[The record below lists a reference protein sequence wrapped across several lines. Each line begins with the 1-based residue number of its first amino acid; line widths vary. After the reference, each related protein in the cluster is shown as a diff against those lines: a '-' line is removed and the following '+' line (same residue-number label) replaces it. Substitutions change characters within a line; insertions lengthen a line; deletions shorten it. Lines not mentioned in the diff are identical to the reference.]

1 MAWRIAT
8 RWQALGGL
16 VSVTH
21 PVFTAT
27 IKGSLEVIFDL
38 IADMPNYHRWL
49 PGSDAFGG
57 TTQVTPYPVQLGTT
71 YLDGGPLGMR
81 PGSVTVFERP
91 KRLGFHHTMAFKKGP
106 LRGDADIEIL
116 YTLEPVEGD
125 AIHVMRKLDMAIV
138 IPGIMRL
145 AEPLVL
151 RAFQK
156 ENLRIMAELKK
167 YVEGLS
173 QALKPS

>member
-1 MAWRIAT
+1 MSI
-8 RWQALGGL
+8 
-16 VSVTH
+16 TH

-27 IKGSLEVIFDL
+27 INGAPEVIFDL
-38 IADMPNYHRWL
+38 LADMPNYRRWL

-91 KRLGFHHTMAFKKGP
+91 RRLGFHHTMALKKGP

-116 YTLEPVEGD
+116 YTLELVEGG
-125 AIHVMRKLDMAIV
+125 ATYVVRKLDMTIV
-138 IPGIMRL
+138 IPGLLRV

-167 YVEGLS
+167 YAEGLS
-173 QALKPS
+173 

>member
-1 MAWRIAT
+1 M
-8 RWQALGGL
+8 
-16 VSVTH
+16 SVTH

-27 IKGSLEVIFDL
+27 IKAPPEIIFDL
-38 IADMPNYHRWL
+38 LADMPNYGRWL

-91 KRLGFHHTMAFKKGP
+91 KRLGFHHTMAIKKGP
-106 LRGDADIEIL
+106 LHGDADIDIL
-116 YTLEPVEGD
+116 YTLETVDSG
-125 AIHVMRKLDMAIV
+125 ATHVVRKLDMTIV

-151 RAFQK
+151 RAFRK
-156 ENLRIMAELKK
+156 ENVRIMAELKK
-167 YVEGLS
+167 YAEQL
-173 QALKPS
+173 

>member
-1 MAWRIAT
+1 
-8 RWQALGGL
+8 
-16 VSVTH
+16 
-21 PVFTAT
+21 
-27 IKGSLEVIFDL
+27 
-38 IADMPNYHRWL
+38 
-49 PGSDAFGG
+49 
-57 TTQVTPYPVQLGTT
+57 
-71 YLDGGPLGMR
+71 MR

-116 YTLEPVEGD
+116 YTLEPVEGN
-125 AIHVMRKLDMAIV
+125 AIHVMRKLDMEIV
-138 IPGIMRL
+138 IPGITRL

-156 ENLRIMAELKK
+156 ENLRIMAELKR